1 MQSDGDNKLEGGKV
15 PFETISRV
23 LVWRQIVD
31 QIGSAIVDGSL
42 APGEELP
49 TERELCERFGVSRAS
64 TREALRVLEAQGLI
78 VSHETKGRT
87 VAPDGASSALQQAI
101 KQLTDLHAV
110 TTEDLVDFRCLIE
123 GNAVRVV
130 AQDPTPEKLAETK
143 AAVDEAL
150 ELSSG
155 RNTSGNLEAFEEA
168 DIHFHLALVVAGGNE
183 LMALTMQA
191 VRPIAT
197 RRLDEGLGSVEDAE
211 ALMRSFAE
219 DHKKVLDQIE
229 QGKGEKAAGL
239 LEHHIRDNYARFQ
252 AIAKKAASKR

>member
-1 MQSDGDNKLEGGKV
+1 MQRGEENMEEGGGM

-31 QIGSAIVDGSL
+31 QIGSAIVDGTL
-42 APGEELP
+42 KAGEELP

-87 VAPDGASSALQQAI
+87 VAPDGAGGALQQAI

-110 TTEDLVDFRCLIE
+110 TTDDLVDFRCLIE

-130 AQDPTPEKLAETK
+130 GKDPDPKKLAETK
-143 AAVDEAL
+143 AAVEEAL
-150 ELSSG
+150 ELSDG
-155 RNTSGNLEAFEEA
+155 RHTEGNFEAFEAA
-168 DIHFHLALVVAGGNE
+168 DIRFHLAVVAAGGNE

-191 VRPIAT
+191 LRPIVT
-197 RRLDEGLGSVEDAE
+197 QRLDEGLESVEDAE

-219 DHKKVLDQIE
+219 DHAKVLDQIE
-229 QGKGEKAAGL
+229 KGHGEKAAGL
-239 LEHHIRDNYARFQ
+239 LEHHIRDNYDRFK
-252 AIAKKAASKR
+252 AIAKKASGTR